1 MNENR
6 TQAIVIAFGLLLA
19 ILLLPPT
26 FKLIAECH
34 AAGGT
39 VVQGL
44 ARLECIR

>member
-1 MNENR
+1 MSEFR
-6 TQAIVIAFGLLLA
+6 AQAIVIAFGLLLA
-19 ILLLPPT
+19 ILLIPSA
-26 FKLIAECH
+26 FKTIAECH